1 MSIIMEDVIILIQRV
16 KSATVETFHETSQR
30 EIIGKIGRG
39 LLLYIGFEDGDD
51 LEKIK
56 WSINKIINLRIF
68 SDSEGKMNKSLLDI
82 NGEIMVISNFTL
94 PADLN
99 ESGRRPSFTKSA
111 KLEIAE
117 NLYNQFIHEC
127 KKQNIK
133 TTSGQFGAMMDIES
147 INDGPVNFV
156 LRR

>member
-1 MSIIMEDVIILIQRV
+1 MVESSRDLTLHMITLIQRV
-16 KSATVETFHETSQR
+16 KQAKVSISGQ
-30 EIIGKIGRG
+30 IIGEINKG
-39 LLLYIGFEDGDD
+39 LLLYIGFEDGDNI
-51 LEKIK
+51 EKIQ

-68 SDSEGKMNKSLLDI
+68 GDKEDKMNLSLLDA
-82 NGEIMVISNFTL
+82 NGEIMAISNFTL

-111 KLEIAE
+111 KPELAE
-117 NLYNQFIHEC
+117 SLYNQFIEEC

-133 TTSGQFGAMMDIES
+133 IATGKFGRMMDIDS
-147 INDGPVNFV
+147 IADGPVNFV